1 MENSENRTFELFDGG
16 ADGGTYDN
24 GTISVFVPNGWKAFN
39 GIDPEG
45 NETPKKVFVYQG
57 IHAQTDVFTHAG
69 VYICF
74 YGEDDCFFTTRDFYS
89 GVREIE
95 SFTLGRHRWNGYTC
109 TSLGYPYLML
119 ESTGAPYTLLVMI
132 LTENGEHRISFDEP
146 DVQRI
151 VESIAPGKY
160 NASSQ
165 HK

>member
-69 VYICF
+69 VCICF
-74 YGEDDCFFTTRDFYS
+74 YGEDDSFFTTRDLYS
-89 GVREIE
+89 DIREIE
-95 SFTLGRHRWNGYTC
+95 PFMLGRHRWNGYTC

-119 ESTGAPYTLLVMI
+119 ESAGAPDTLLVMI
-132 LTENGEHRISFDEP
+132 LIENGEHRISFDDP

-151 VESIAPGKY
+151 MESIAPGKY